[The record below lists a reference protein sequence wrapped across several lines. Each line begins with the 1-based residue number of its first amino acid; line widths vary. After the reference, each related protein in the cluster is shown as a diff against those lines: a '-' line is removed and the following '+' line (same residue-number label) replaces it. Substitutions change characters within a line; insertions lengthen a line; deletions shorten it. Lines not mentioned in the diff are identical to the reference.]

1 MDQDR
6 ALYTQTLADRQNQ
19 KQKTPQTIIKLFPP
33 STAHHATS
41 NPSNHGRKSGVHVRR
56 MSVSSPP
63 TTAEDGGFPQSF
75 LPAEISEIEDK
86 DCIAM
91 AKRLVRKEVTVP
103 RDVSASPI
111 ATSFAG
117 SKPEVIFSTPQ
128 TDRQTDTQTDRQ
140 TDRHRHKTQTQ
151 TQTKTE
157 AET

>member
-1 MDQDR
+1 
-6 ALYTQTLADRQNQ
+6 
-19 KQKTPQTIIKLFPP
+19 
-33 STAHHATS
+33 
-41 NPSNHGRKSGVHVRR
+41 